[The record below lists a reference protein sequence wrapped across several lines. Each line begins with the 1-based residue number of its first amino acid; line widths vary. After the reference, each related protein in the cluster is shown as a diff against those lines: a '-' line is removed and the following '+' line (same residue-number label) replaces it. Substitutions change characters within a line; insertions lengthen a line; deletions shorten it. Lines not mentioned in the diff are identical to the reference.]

1 MKNKNGVGRTM
12 GKEFLHIF
20 EEWAKDYDQTVS
32 GNDEEYKE
40 VFRGYDDILDM
51 VARASVGNVLEFGAG
66 TGNLTIKLHDKG
78 HKIIVIEP
86 SIPMRE
92 IAQQKLQSD
101 QVLFL
106 DGDFLQFPDLENIDS
121 IVSTY
126 AFHHL
131 TDEEKAAAVK
141 EYGKILG
148 VNGKIVFADTMYE
161 SKEAHNKAI
170 EDAEKQ
176 GYFQLAKDLQTEY
189 YTTIPYLQS
198 IFESNGFSVTF
209 KRSNDFVW
217 IIEAIKL

>member
-1 MKNKNGVGRTM
+1 MGR
-12 GKEFLHIF
+12 EFLHIF

-32 GNDEEYKE
+32 GKDVEYKE
-40 VFRGYDDILDM
+40 VFRGYDEILDR

-66 TGNLTIKLHDKG
+66 TGNLTVKLHDRG

-101 QVLFL
+101 HILFV
-106 DGDFLQFPDLENIDS
+106 DGDFLQFPNLENIDS

-131 TDEEKAAAVK
+131 TDKEKASAVK
-141 EYGKILG
+141 EYGKLLG
-148 VNGKIVFADTMYE
+148 VNGKIVFADTIYE
-161 SKEAHNKAI
+161 SKEAHSKAI

-176 GYFQLAKDLQTEY
+176 GFYQLAKDLQTEY

-198 IFESNGFSVTF
+198 VFESNGFSVTF
-209 KRSNDFVW
+209 KRCNDFVW